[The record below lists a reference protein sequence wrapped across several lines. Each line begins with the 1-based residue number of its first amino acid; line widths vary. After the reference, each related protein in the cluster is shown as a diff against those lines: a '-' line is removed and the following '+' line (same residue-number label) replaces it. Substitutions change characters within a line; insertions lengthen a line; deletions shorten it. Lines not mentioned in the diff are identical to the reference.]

1 MRRRSPDVVSERIP
15 MSTPKA
21 IAVVAIGVA
30 LLATSAPSVAVADET
45 PPEFTY
51 TLLAANGSACRL
63 DPPSI
68 TTEVLPGGDFVVR
81 YRTFVVRGGDYQ
93 SCTLIGS
100 VAVPEGWTYAIPAVS
115 HRGLVV
121 LGAGASARFRAAA
134 WFTGYPVT
142 VTDSQQVDGPY
153 DDYWDATTGWSP
165 TTWAPCGTAVNLTVN
180 ALARV
185 VGQPEDSATMVSTT
199 IHRPMWRLC

>member
-1 MRRRSPDVVSERIP
+1 
-15 MSTPKA
+15 MSTVKA
-21 IAVVAIGVA
+21 IAVVALGVA

-45 PPEFTY
+45 PPEFTF

-68 TTEVLPGGDFVVR
+68 TTEVLPGGDFVVQ
-81 YRTFVVRGGDYQ
+81 YRTFMVHGGDYL

-115 HRGLVV
+115 NRGLVV
-121 LGAGASARFRAAA
+121 LGAGASAKFHTAA
-134 WFTGYPVT
+134 WFTGYPET
-142 VTDSQQVDGPY
+142 VTDSQQVNGPY
-153 DDYWDATTGWSP
+153 DDFWDATTAWSSLA
-165 TTWAPCGTAVNLTVN
+165 WAPCGASYNLTVN

-185 VGQPEDSATMVSTT
+185 VGQPEDVVTMASTT
-199 IHRPMWRLC
+199 IHRPMWRQC